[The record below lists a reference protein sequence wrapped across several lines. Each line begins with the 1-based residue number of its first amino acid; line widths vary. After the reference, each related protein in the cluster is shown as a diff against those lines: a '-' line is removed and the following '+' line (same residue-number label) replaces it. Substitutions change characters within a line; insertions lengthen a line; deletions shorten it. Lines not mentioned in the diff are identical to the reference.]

1 MINLLPQ
8 PYLRELRREQL
19 RRVFVVCGLLAIIVA
34 FVNITLLFPP
44 LLFLRFREAS
54 IEREIAIANQAPEIQ
69 RASGI
74 EQRITELNAHLGAFE
89 RNEKAT
95 GMPISQLFEPA
106 LLARD
111 HAIAITS
118 LTFLPSDENR
128 AASRLLIRGSAETR
142 NALLRFADRLKTE
155 HRYSSVVLPVE
166 NLLRDR
172 DILFSLTV
180 DVRE

>member
-1 MINLLPQ
+1 MINLLPH
-8 PYLRELRREQL
+8 PYLHELRREQL
-19 RRVFVVCGLLAIIVA
+19 RRVFVICGLLAVVVV

-74 EQRITELNAHLGAFE
+74 EQRIAAFNARLGAFE

-95 GMPISQLFEPA
+95 NVPVSQLFEPA
-106 LLARD
+106 FQARD
-111 HAIAITS
+111 RAIAITS
-118 LTFLPSDENR
+118 LTFLPNDANR
-128 AASRLLIRGSAETR
+128 DVSRLLIRGSAETR
-142 NALLRFADRLKTE
+142 NALMRFADRLKIE

-172 DILFSLTV
+172 DITFSLTV